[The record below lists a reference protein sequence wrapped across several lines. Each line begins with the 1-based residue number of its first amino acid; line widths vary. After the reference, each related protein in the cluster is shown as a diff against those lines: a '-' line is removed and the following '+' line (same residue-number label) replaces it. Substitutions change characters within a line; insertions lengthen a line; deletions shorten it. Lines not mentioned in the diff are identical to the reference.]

1 MMLSQEKRRYQ
12 REHAHYMWGKTK
24 DKNGNEIQ
32 FEYGGKPKEV
42 SRQEFLHGFAG
53 GSRLRV
59 IETVYDLPLAI
70 GSVIELGYGE
80 PACSVLSF
88 KQDLIDEKQLRF
100 VPYEKA
106 DKVTVITLSAIE
118 GGVINA

>member
-24 DKNGNEIQ
+24 DNNGNEIQ
-32 FEYGGKPKEV
+32 FEYGYGSLKEV
-42 SRQEFLHGFAG
+42 SREEFVHGFSAG
-53 GSRLRV
+53 TGLRV
-59 IETVYDLPLAI
+59 IETVYNLPLVI
-70 GSVIELGYGE
+70 GSVIKLGYNE
-80 PACSVLSF
+80 PTCSVLSF
-88 KQDLIDEKQLRF
+88 KQNLIDEKQLRF

-118 GGVINA
+118 GA